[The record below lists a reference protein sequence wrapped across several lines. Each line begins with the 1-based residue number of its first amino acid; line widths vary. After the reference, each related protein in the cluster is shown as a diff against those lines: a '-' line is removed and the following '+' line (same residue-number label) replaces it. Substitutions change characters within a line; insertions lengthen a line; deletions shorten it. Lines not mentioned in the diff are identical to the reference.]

1 MHGFWNQG
9 KGISKYCHHDFSDL
23 ICSIRYPLRVVK
35 QSDAATQR
43 PFADLRLIQIVAV
56 TYFLLIPPDTLEGYY
71 YRCIFLGFC
80 ARVLGRVD
88 YEQCRTVWHQYPGNG
103 GNLYSES
110 DQGYYHPCNPDF
122 LHAGK
127 IIWADHHW
135 SDNWVFF
142 NWYLY
147 HQYFLVER

>member
-1 MHGFWNQG
+1 MTFLISFAVSDILYGLLSKVMQQC
-9 KGISKYCHHDFSDL
+9 KGPLL
-23 ICSIRYPLRVVK
+23 IY
-35 QSDAATQR
+35 A
-43 PFADLRLIQIVAV
+43 LIQIVAV

>member
-1 MHGFWNQG
+1 MTFLISFAVSDILCGLLSKVMQQR
-9 KGISKYCHHDFSDL
+9 KGPLL
-23 ICSIRYPLRVVK
+23 IY
-35 QSDAATQR
+35 A
-43 PFADLRLIQIVAV
+43 LIQIVAV

-135 SDNWVFF
+135 SDNWVFLIGICIISISLLKDKF
-142 NWYLY
+142 ENNLNYTEV
-147 HQYFLVER
+147 FED

>member
-1 MHGFWNQG
+1 MAF
-9 KGISKYCHHDFSDL
+9 GIKEKASVSIATMTFLISFAVSDILCGLLSKVMQQCNGPLL
-23 ICSIRYPLRVVK
+23 IY
-35 QSDAATQR
+35 A
-43 PFADLRLIQIVAV
+43 LIQIVAV